1 MSLKFT
7 KILAPTDFSE
17 HSALA
22 LDTAMELAQ
31 PGGTVILC
39 HIVDDA
45 PLTYGYIGVAV
56 PTQEML
62 SRLAQEAERELQ
74 AFKPKVAKQDVLLER
89 RVVHGNPYMEIVRLA
104 EEEGVDLIVLGTH
117 GRTGLKHFLIG
128 SVAEKVLRKAP
139 CPVLV
144 VREKGPV
151 PHGS

>member
-1 MSLKFT
+1 MSIQFR

-22 LDTAMELAQ
+22 LETAMDLAR

-39 HIVDDA
+39 HVVDDA

-62 SRLAQEAERELQ
+62 ARLAKEAEREMQ
-74 AFKPKVAKQDVLLER
+74 ALKPKVERPEITLER
-89 RVVHGNPYMEIVRLA
+89 RVVHGNPFLEIVRVA
-104 EEEGVDLIVLGTH
+104 EEESVDLIVLGTH
-117 GRTGLKHFLIG
+117 GRTGIKHFLIG

-144 VREKGPV
+144 VREKAAP
-151 PHGS
+151 SAS